1 MNRTLQNIVYS
12 PLWLLFHGLALL
24 PFCALYLISDLLAF
38 VARDVVRYRRR
49 MVDLNLAASF
59 PEMSEAER
67 NKVARRFYRN
77 FTDVFIETIKLLHV
91 SDKAMKK
98 RMVFEGKEVIDRHVA
113 EGRSVGLYCS
123 HFCNWEWIT
132 SVTQWTVSGPQVCY
146 SQVYRPLRNRWF
158 DEFYFG
164 LRKRF
169 GSESIPKNGVLRALL
184 ACRREG
190 AVFVTGFISDQK
202 PSHNDGHHHVPFL
215 SQQTYFITGT
225 ETLLRKMHAA
235 VVYTDIQRVGRGH
248 YRARLI
254 PVVDD
259 AAACEQHEITDRY
272 ARLLEATIRRQPE
285 SWLWSHNRWRRPK
298 NRQL

>member
-24 PFCALYLISDLLAF
+24 PFGALYIISDLLAF

-98 RMVFEGKEVIDRHVA
+98 RMVFEGAEVIDRHIA

-132 SVTQWTVSGPQVCY
+132 SVTQWTLAGPQVRY

-158 DEFYFG
+158 DEF
-164 LRKRF
+164 
-169 GSESIPKNGVLRALL
+169 
-184 ACRREG
+184 
-190 AVFVTGFISDQK
+190 
-202 PSHNDGHHHVPFL
+202 
-215 SQQTYFITGT
+215 
-225 ETLLRKMHAA
+225 LLRTPQAF
-235 VVYTDIQRVGRGH
+235 RVGVDSQKRSASRTACLSPRRRGFC
-248 YRARLI
+248 YRIHFR
-254 PVVDD
+254 
-259 AAACEQHEITDRY
+259 
-272 ARLLEATIRRQPE
+272 PE
-285 SWLWSHNRWRRPK
+285 TKS
-298 NRQL
+298 